1 MSKSFYEYVEN
12 RIIENVDYNRISEI
26 VNQHIANKGY
36 VTAED
41 LQEAWFGVP
50 QMARV
55 ASGVL
60 GGMGRMGGH
69 AAGAVGSGL
78 QKAGSA
84 VGGAASQ
91 LGQSAMNKAGQAY
104 GAAKSG
110 LNQAGQAAGQAYGA
124 AKSGIKQAGQY
135 AANQYKAANEAQA
148 KKQVI
153 DRKNDLAANPLFKKL
168 DAPTQKYLLM
178 ALDKMANMAG

>member
-1 MSKSFYEYVEN
+1 MSKSFYDYVEN
-12 RIIENVDYNRISEI
+12 RIVENVDYNRISEI

-84 VGGAASQ
+84 VGSAASQ
-91 LGQSAMNKAGQAY
+91 LGQSAMNKASQAY

-110 LNQAGQAAGQAYGA
+110 LNQAGQAAGQAYGGAKKYVRDQYNA
-124 AKSGIKQAGQY
+124 AS
-135 AANQYKAANEAQA
+135 EAQA

>member
-84 VGGAASQ
+84 VGSAASQ

-110 LNQAGQAAGQAYGA
+110 LNQAGQAA
-124 AKSGIKQAGQY
+124 KSGFNQATQY
-135 AANQYKAANEAQA
+135 AANQYNAANEAQA

>member
-1 MSKSFYEYVEN
+1 MSRSFYEYVEH
-12 RIIENVDYNRISEI
+12 RIVENTDYNAISERL
-26 VNQHIANKGY
+26 NQLILEKGY

-41 LQEAWFGVP
+41 LQEAWFGIP
-50 QMARV
+50 QMARGV
-55 ASGVL
+55 AAL
-60 GGMGRMGGH
+60 GGGLGRIAGDLGGR

-84 VGGAASQ
+84 VGGAASK

-110 LNQAGQAAGQAYGA
+110 LNQAGSTIASGAQQAGEYVGKHMDA
-124 AKSGIKQAGQY
+124 AK
-135 AANQYKAANEAQA
+135 NAQA
-148 KKQVI
+148 KKQVL

-178 ALDKMANMAG
+178 ALDKMANAAG

>member
-1 MSKSFYEYVEN
+1 MSKSFYEYVEH
-12 RIIENVDYNRISEI
+12 RIVENTDYNAISERL
-26 VNQHIANKGY
+26 NQLILEKGY

-41 LQEAWFGVP
+41 LQEAWFGIP
-50 QMARV
+50 QMARGV
-55 ASGVL
+55 AAL
-60 GGMGRMGGH
+60 GGGLGRMAGDLGGR

-84 VGGAASQ
+84 VGGAASK

-110 LNQAGQAAGQAYGA
+110 LNQAGQYVGQHMDA
-124 AKSGIKQAGQY
+124 AK
-135 AANQYKAANEAQA
+135 NAQA
-148 KKQVI
+148 KKQVL

-178 ALDKMANMAG
+178 ALDKMANAAG

>member
-1 MSKSFYEYVEN
+1 MSRSFYEYVEH
-12 RIIENVDYNRISEI
+12 RIVENTDYNAISERL
-26 VNQHIANKGY
+26 NQLILEKGY

-41 LQEAWFGVP
+41 LQEAWFGIP
-50 QMARV
+50 QMARGV
-55 ASGVL
+55 AAL
-60 GGMGRMGGH
+60 GGGLGRIAGDLGGR

-110 LNQAGQAAGQAYGA
+110 LNQAGEYVGKHMDA
-124 AKSGIKQAGQY
+124 AK
-135 AANQYKAANEAQA
+135 NAQA

-153 DRKNDLAANPLFKKL
+153 DRKNDIVANPLFKKL
-168 DAPTQKYLLM
+168 DQPTQNYIIM
-178 ALDKMANMAG
+178 ALDRMANMAG